1 MRPTRYDT
9 NDAIDRLRAIWI
21 AAKIE
26 TDRALALAVLADFKK
41 RLRTDP
47 ELREWATSR
56 YRVPSC

>member
-1 MRPTRYDT
+1 MPTSYDT
-9 NDAIDRLRAIWI
+9 EEVLDRLRSIWI

-26 TDRALALAVLADFKK
+26 TDRAKALALLADFKV
-41 RLRTDP
+41 RLRKDP